1 MGREMER
8 SGAKHLHRERER
20 GRMKTEKRANNRGC
34 PLLIFPGGRGV
45 TSVLTAV
52 TIKRAIY
59 SHQKRVFLSYGG
71 GSSPLERQQRSH
83 KRASNH

>member
-34 PLLIFPGGRGV
+34 WRCGWEALVVSLLFYSDSDV
-45 TSVLTAV
+45 AV
-52 TIKRAIY
+52 T
-59 SHQKRVFLSYGG
+59 LS
-71 GSSPLERQQRSH
+71 S
-83 KRASNH
+83 